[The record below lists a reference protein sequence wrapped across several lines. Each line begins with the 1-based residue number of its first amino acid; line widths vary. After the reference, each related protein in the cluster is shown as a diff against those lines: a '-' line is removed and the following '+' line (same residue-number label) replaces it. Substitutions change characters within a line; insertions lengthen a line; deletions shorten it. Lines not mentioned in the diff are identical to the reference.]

1 MFHPDRMA
9 DRILGMGDIVSLVE
23 RAQQQYDEEEARRLH
38 KKIAKNQFDF
48 DDFLTQIGQIKKM
61 GNLKDLASMIPGIG
75 KAIKDVDI
83 DDDAFKGIEAII
95 RSMTPLERRNPDI
108 INGSRRQ
115 RIAKGSGTSLQDVN
129 RLLKQFEGT
138 RKMMKMATSM
148 KATNMMRKMR
158 RR

>member
-1 MFHPDRMA
+1 
-9 DRILGMGDIVSLVE
+9 
-23 RAQQQYDEEEARRLH
+23 
-38 KKIAKNQFDF
+38 
-48 DDFLTQIGQIKKM
+48 
-61 GNLKDLASMIPGIG
+61 MIPGIG